1 MLPTFLHSA
10 RLGRAARL
18 VVVLLA
24 VVASSAAAQRVE
36 SISESLVRAVM
47 PGADRFSDA
56 AGDPPVL
63 TAYTTG
69 ADGSESLYGY
79 VFLTSDVPP
88 EQFGYSGP
96 IEALVGL
103 RPDGSI
109 TGVRV
114 IDYMESYMNSMGDFL
129 RTPGF
134 QEQFA
139 GKHLGDPFQL
149 WGDIEGISRVSISVR
164 ALSRGVRDSARRVAA
179 TYGGAPDVAMTTEIV
194 DPVGLSWF
202 ELRQRGFVQRIE
214 VTEPGE
220 GSAGIS
226 LGWIANDRLG
236 QYFYGEQLYE
246 RALGAAERRG
256 GAENLLL
263 YAVDGSRLRLFRQQ
277 GWSLEQDGVSHPI
290 ESGNV
295 VSLGLPSGGIVSG
308 EATMV
313 GIILLGGE
321 VDMARPVDFVYDL
334 GDLGTHRI
342 AYLSEEARV
351 AAAEAAAAA
360 ERAAAEEAAEEAPA
374 AGAAEG
380 GAPAG
385 ADSDS
390 SAGSEGAGNA
400 GPGAAGGSAGNPGA
414 SDGVSGGGEASGAGA
429 DPAGNAGAAP
439 DSPSGSDAT
448 AAPGAANASGSAVAE
463 GSTADPSASAGQQ
476 EPPFDFVLTENE
488 SVFQRLVDGASW
500 SRVAFMAF
508 VLLLASLAFALKN
521 EGLRWVALAV
531 TLFGLG
537 FMDGGFLSVSHITS
551 GIWAGVGVY
560 LRDLPLLMIVVF
572 TLVTTLIWGRVF
584 CGFLCPFGALQDL
597 IEKVVPAGWQR
608 PLPQAVHDKA
618 VWIKYGVLA
627 AVVVPPLLGSRVS
640 IYQYVEPF
648 GTVFFLSRDGLL
660 WAIAGAFLVASVF
673 VPRFYCRYACPL
685 GASLGVL
692 SLVSLRRIPRVEQC
706 TLCKVCEQRCPTG
719 AIRGP
724 DVDFKECVRCNEC
737 EILLRERR
745 GVCAH
750 DMDTIRPRL
759 VQIRRS
765 EGVTGD

>member
-1 MLPTFLHSA
+1 MLPIPHDFC
-10 RLGRAARL
+10 RAARAAS
-18 VVVLLA
+18 LA
-24 VVASSAAAQRVE
+24 LIVGLAATSSLSAQRVE
-36 SISESLVRAVM
+36 SVSESLVRAVM

-56 AGDPPVL
+56 SGDPPVL
-63 TAYTTG
+63 TAYTSG
-69 ADGSESLYGY
+69 DDGTETVYGY

-114 IDYMESYMNSMGDFL
+114 TDYMESYMSSMGDFL

-149 WGDIEGISRVSISVR
+149 WGDVEGISRVSISVR

-179 TYGGAPDVAMTTEIV
+179 AHAGAPAVAMTTEVV

-202 ELRQRGFVQRIE
+202 DLRQRGFVQRIE

-236 QYFYGEQLYE
+236 AYFYGEQLYE
-246 RALGAAERRG
+246 RAVGAAERRG

-290 ESGNV
+290 DPGNV

-334 GDLGTHRI
+334 GELGSHRI
-342 AYLSEEARV
+342 EYLSEEARV
-351 AAAEAAAAA
+351 AMAEAAAAA
-360 ERAAAEEAAEEAPA
+360 EREAAERAAAEAAALAAEEEEEA
-374 AGAAEG
+374 AAE
-380 GAPAG
+380 AG
-385 ADSDS
+385 DDDPD
-390 SAGSEGAGNA
+390 GAGVDALTVAEN
-400 GPGAAGGSAGNPGA
+400 
-414 SDGVSGGGEASGAGA
+414 ASGAEPDGTPEA
-429 DPAGNAGAAP
+429 ERDSAAALAGAAP
-439 DSPSGSDAT
+439 TTGVP
-448 AAPGAANASGSAVAE
+448 
-463 GSTADPSASAGQQ
+463 ADASAQ
-476 EPPFDFVLTENE
+476 EPGFDFVLTEDE
-488 SVFQRLVDGASW
+488 TVLQRLLDGTSWGRVLFMGFVLALAS
-500 SRVAFMAF
+500 VAFAM
-508 VLLLASLAFALKN
+508 KH
-521 EGLRWVALAV
+521 EGLRWVALLV

-537 FMDGGFLSVSHITS
+537 FADGGFLSVSHITS

-572 TLVTTLIWGRVF
+572 TIVTTLVWGRVF
-584 CGFLCPFGALQDL
+584 CGFLCPFGALQDV
-597 IEKVVPAGWQR
+597 IERIVPERWQR

-627 AVVVPPLLGSRVS
+627 AVIVPPVLGSRAS

-648 GTVFFLSRDGLL
+648 GTVFFISRDGVL
-660 WAIAGAFLVASVF
+660 WAIAGAFLMASVF
-673 VPRFYCRYACPL
+673 IPRFYCRYACPL

-692 SLVSLRRIPRVEQC
+692 SLLSFRRIPRVEQC

-724 DVDFKECVRCNEC
+724 EIDFKECVRCNEC
-737 EILLRERR
+737 EILLRDRK
-745 GVCAH
+745 GVCGH
-750 DMDTIRPRL
+750 DMDVIRPRL

-765 EGVTGD
+765 EEVTGV